1 MVFCTLAAYT
11 SLLMVQWL
19 MLHYLLLEQ
28 AASEE
33 VDSLHFSFYSDDE
46 IKRISIK
53 KITKLE
59 RLDAKNLPV
68 PGGLLDPAMGP
79 INDTD
84 T

>member
-1 MVFCTLAAYT
+1 MVFCTLAAYA
-11 SLLMVQWL
+11 SLLIVQQL

-33 VDSLHFSFYSDDE
+33 VDSIHFSFYSDDE

-53 KITKLE
+53 KITKSE

-84 T
+84 M